1 MAIGDPYATLAQL
14 KDYIGPITDT
24 ADDAKLQNILLAASA
39 EIELWC
45 GRQFNQVA
53 SPTTRVFEPMSFK
66 VVRFHDFFTTTG
78 LTILTD
84 PGGVG
89 NFSQTLTSAQYELYP
104 QNGYAEDGTPWVYT
118 EAHAVGGLWFPR
130 VEYRRRQTVQITAQW
145 GWASVPWPVYQACL
159 IMSAQMYKMKD
170 APWGVA
176 GMSETGTAVRVQSIP
191 RVKELLHRY
200 RRRPVMGA

>member
-24 ADDAKLQNILLAASA
+24 VDDAKLQNILNASSS

-45 GRQFNQVA
+45 NRQFNL
-53 SPTTRVFEPMSFK
+53 SPTATTRLFEPMSFK
-66 VVRFHDFFTTTG
+66 ICRFHDFMTTSG
-78 LTILTD
+78 LVIQTD
-84 PGGVG
+84 PGGVA
-89 NFSQTLTSAQYELYP
+89 NFSITLTPAQYELYP
-104 QNGYAEDGTPWVYT
+104 ASGFAEDGTPWPYT
-118 EAHAVGGLWFPR
+118 EMHAVGGLWFPR
-130 VEYRRRQTVQITAQW
+130 VQYRRRQTVQITAQW
-145 GWASVPWPVYQACL
+145 GWSSVPWPVYQACL
-159 IMSAQMYKMKD
+159 IMSAQMFKLKD

-176 GMSETGTAVRVQSIP
+176 GMSETGTAVRIQSIP